1 MVDEINPCEKNGLFG
16 SRPLNYWPWELQ
28 GKVYKD
34 PLLKMQIILDPR
46 YIFLFAL
53 HLIWYLRIWTWRV
66 YSWNAANE
74 L

>member
-34 PLLKMQIILDPR
+34 PLLKMQVILDPR

-53 HLIWYLRIWTWRV
+53 HLI
-66 YSWNAANE
+66 
-74 L
+74 